1 MKKLISLIAA
11 ALMLFSTALAAEDFE
26 GTVVSGETITLTAP
40 YGGVIKRMDLRV
52 GQLISAGDEVA
63 EMDTTRV
70 LASED
75 GTIRALEKQ
84 EGDSAEG
91 TVLYLNPVS
100 RYVISAD
107 IGYAYDSPEMTYVT
121 IGEKVYMKC
130 ASDGSHRAEGVITA
144 VSGSG
149 FTVEATAGELYL
161 EETVYIYRTDEYY
174 WRERIGSGKVA
185 RMEAI
190 AVTGTGSLLKLHVED
205 GEEVER
211 GQLLFET
218 VEGTFDALR
227 SPGRILL
234 SEASGVVAGVPVAAG
249 QKVQKGDVLATL
261 YQTGD
266 YQVKFS
272 IPEDMLSTVRVGSK
286 ATLYFNWNEDNT
298 PYPGTVTEV
307 SYLAETNAETGETA
321 YSGYIAFDADE
332 SVRIGMSVTVMLDD

>member
-1 MKKLISLIAA
+1 MKRLISVLC
-11 ALMLFSTALAAEDFE
+11 ALPLLFSAALAAEEFD
-26 GTVVSGETITLTAP
+26 GRVISGETITLTAP
-40 YGGVIKRMDLRV
+40 YGGVIKSMDLRKGSLIRV
-52 GQLISAGDEVA
+52 GDTVA

-75 GTIRALEKQ
+75 GTVHALEKQ

-91 TVLYLNPVS
+91 TVLYLNPVN

-107 IGYAYDSPEMTYVT
+107 IGYAYDSPEMTYVNL
-121 IGEKVYMKC
+121 GEKVYIKC

-144 VSGSG
+144 INGSNY
-149 FTVEATAGELYL
+149 TVEATAGELYL
-161 EETVYIYRTDEYY
+161 EETVYLYRTDEYY

-190 AVTGTGSLLKLHVED
+190 PVTGTGSLLRLHVED

-218 VEGTFDALR
+218 VEGSFDALL
-227 SPGRILL
+227 SPGRTIL
-234 SEASGVVAGVPVAAG
+234 ATADGVVADVPVTAG
-249 QKVQKGDVLATL
+249 QKISKGDVLATL

-266 YQVKFS
+266 YQVKFQ
-272 IPEDMLSTVRVGSK
+272 ITEDMLSTVQVGST
-286 ATLYFNWNEDNT
+286 ASLYFNWNESST
-298 PYPGTVTEV
+298 ACSGTVTEV
-307 SYLAETNAETGETA
+307 SYLAETNEETGETT

-332 SVRIGMSVTVMLDD
+332 SVRIGMSVSVVLND